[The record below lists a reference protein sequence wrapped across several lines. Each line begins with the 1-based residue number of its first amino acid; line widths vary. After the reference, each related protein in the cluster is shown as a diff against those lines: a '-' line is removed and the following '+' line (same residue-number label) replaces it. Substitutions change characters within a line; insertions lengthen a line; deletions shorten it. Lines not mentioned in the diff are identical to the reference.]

1 MLTMFLK
8 YVPSILLIIGGLL
21 FIVFKKLTWNN
32 FIYFI
37 FKDRKEDINKF
48 TGKVW
53 IILGVVLLILT
64 IIMNLEIKT
73 IACLYLFLIFISF
86 IIVYF
91 EFKKRLK

>member
-1 MLTMFLK
+1 MFLR
-8 YVPSILLIIGGLL
+8 YIPSILLIIGGLL

-32 FIYFI
+32 FIYLI
-37 FKDRKEDINKF
+37 FKDSKEAINKF

-53 IILGVVLLILT
+53 IILGIVLLILT

-73 IACLYLFLIFISF
+73 IVCLYLLLIFISF

-91 EFKKRLK
+91 EFKKRLQ